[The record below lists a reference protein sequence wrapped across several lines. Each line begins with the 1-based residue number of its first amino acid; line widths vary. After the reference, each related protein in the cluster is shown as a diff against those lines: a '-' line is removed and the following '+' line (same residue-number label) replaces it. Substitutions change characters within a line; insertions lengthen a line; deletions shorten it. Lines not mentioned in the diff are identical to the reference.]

1 MNRPAV
7 LLIYDRTTLRRI
19 WMISQEAFC
28 SNRSS
33 LVIFCAH
40 FPGGNDGI
48 PMAISQTH
56 LYRAGSKPTIPEAS
70 GQRPQ
75 KSQRYRIY
83 PHINGIADQSELRI
97 TACAEYPGD
106 QGCVYRRTHNIIGI
120 DKQHVLQI
128 MHCPVT

>member
-56 LYRAGSKPTIPEAS
+56 LYRAGSRPTIPKLQDKGRKNPRGTAYTHIS
-70 GQRPQ
+70 MV
-75 KSQRYRIY
+75 SQISPNFVSPPARNTPAIR
-83 PHINGIADQSELRI
+83 AVF
-97 TACAEYPGD
+97 TAEP
-106 QGCVYRRTHNIIGI
+106 II
-120 DKQHVLQI
+120 
-128 MHCPVT
+128 